1 MTIQRRHRFNVR
13 QRLQPPSLWTLTMAI
28 LGLVAVIAAIPIA
41 ARSST
46 WNWLFP
52 AAAKPDA
59 VNVQPVGK

>member
-1 MTIQRRHRFNVR
+1 
-13 QRLQPPSLWTLTMAI
+13 MAI